1 MAQEQ
6 IYSIERKGNIFIF
19 HSPEFLSKEMVDKFL
34 QEISEFIEK
43 MPRQCDDT
51 GKTSD
56 DAPRRCAI
64 VLDFSKLSVSTMETK
79 QIEEFVGLMA
89 HYRFNSLVSVRPA
102 DTVFGESQ
110 VVQLLNKS
118 LPMFKKRGIHVF
130 IEKSMEDAMEKIKY
144 FPCYAE

>member
-1 MAQEQ
+1 MEQEQ
-6 IYSIERKGNIFIF
+6 SYSIERKGNVFIF

-34 QEISEFIEK
+34 QEISNLIDSI
-43 MPRQCDDT
+43 PVLCNDN
-51 GKTSD
+51 GKTTD
-56 DAPRRCAI
+56 EAPRRCAV

-79 QIEEFVGLMA
+79 QIEEFVALMA
-89 HYRFNSLVSVRPA
+89 HYRFNSLVSVRPSES
-102 DTVFGESQ
+102 VFGESQ

-130 IEKSMEDAMEKIKY
+130 IEKSMEEAMDKIKY